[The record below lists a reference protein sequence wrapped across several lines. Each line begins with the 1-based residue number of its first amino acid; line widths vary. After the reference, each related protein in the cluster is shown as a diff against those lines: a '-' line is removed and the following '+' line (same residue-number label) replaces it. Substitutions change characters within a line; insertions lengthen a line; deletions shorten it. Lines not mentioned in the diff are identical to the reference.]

1 MKVPES
7 DKPAGTFHPLGPVVR
22 AEEAETWF
30 SAAASLA
37 DARRQCEQIA
47 AQARLAF
54 EEQRMRGFEDG
65 RLAGVEE
72 AARLIAE
79 TKVTVDDLVADLQ
92 DELITLVV
100 EIIREI
106 LGSFEPDD
114 LAARAITRALE
125 EMRSGTALVL
135 MTAPQE
141 MESIRVRVATLLE
154 DGADQL
160 TIVSDPQFAPGRCM
174 LWSEFGQ
181 IDVSVDA
188 QLEQLALALRAGFE
202 GVER

>member
-1 MKVPES
+1 MKAVES
-7 DKPAGTFHPLGPVVR
+7 DKPASTFRPLGPVVR
-22 AEEAETWF
+22 ADEAETWF
-30 SAAASLA
+30 SAAAYLA
-37 DARRQCEQIA
+37 DARRQCEQIT

-65 RLAGVEE
+65 RLAGVEQ

-79 TKVTVDDLVADLQ
+79 TKVAVHDFVADLQ

-100 EIIREI
+100 EIVREI
-106 LGSFEPDD
+106 LGSFEPND

-125 EMRSGTALVL
+125 EMRVGTAIVL

-141 MESIRVRVATLLE
+141 MESIRGRVAALLE
-154 DGADQL
+154 DVGDRL
-160 TIVSDPQFAPGRCM
+160 TIVSDPQIAPGRCM

-188 QLEQLALALRAGFE
+188 QLEQLAMALHAGFE
-202 GVER
+202 EVQP